1 MNIRI
6 KSSCCTLYVSILC
19 PSHLIKPEKKI
30 KKKKRI
36 TLRWVSGFLQAGKN
50 RGNFRHWQLRGH
62 FAGGAEGSG
71 DKFYAW
77 HGPLRSFITSCKS
90 KELLR
95 VEKKAYSTECSII
108 IRHIA
113 YVPQQG
119 GKMEKI

>member
-1 MNIRI
+1 MDFYKQGRI
-6 KSSCCTLYVSILC
+6 EGI
-19 PSHLIKPEKKI
+19 
-30 KKKKRI
+30 
-36 TLRWVSGFLQAGKN
+36 SGT
-50 RGNFRHWQLRGH
+50 GNWEGI

-90 KELLR
+90 KERLW

-113 YVPQQG
+113 YVPEQG
-119 GKMEKI
+119 GKMEKIWPISYK